1 MIELQATVHALYLG
15 DAKGL
20 EKTPCETLEFTLE
33 GIIGDKHAGFVKKA
47 DARNPE
53 YKRGTLMR
61 NDRQWSAVA
70 PDELAEAAQVIGVDQ
85 IDPGWIG
92 ANLAFTGIPN
102 FTLLPKGTKL
112 VFPSGAVLV
121 VEAETMPCSGPG
133 RVIAEKYPDKNLAPN
148 RFPKAAMHKR
158 GLVGVIERAGV
169 VRVGDV
175 VTVQIYEAAGYPLP
189 TIS

>member
-1 MIELQATVHALYLG
+1 MKLQGQVQALYLG
-15 DAKGL
+15 DRKEL
-20 EKTPCETLEFTLE
+20 EKTPCEMLEFTLE
-33 GIIGDKHAGFVKKA
+33 GITGDKHGGFIKKA

-53 YKRGTLMR
+53 YKRGSMMR

-70 PDELAEAAQVIGVDQ
+70 PDELTEAARLMGIDR
-85 IDPGWIG
+85 IDPSWVG

-112 VFPSGAVLV
+112 IFPSGAVLV
-121 VEAETMPCSGPG
+121 VEAENMPCVGPG
-133 RVIAEKYPDKNLAPN
+133 KVIASKYPDFNLTPQ

-169 VRVGDV
+169 VCVGDP
-175 VTVQIYEAAGYPLP
+175 VTVEIYEAAGYPLL
-189 TIS
+189 TG

>member
-1 MIELQATVHALYLG
+1 MDIQGYVQALYVG

-20 EKTPCETLEFTLE
+20 EKTPCDTLSLTLE
-33 GIIGDKHAGFVKKA
+33 GITGDKHAGFTKKA

-70 PDELAEAAQVIGVDQ
+70 PDELAEAARQMGIKQ
-85 IDPGWIG
+85 IDPSWVG
-92 ANLAFTGIPN
+92 ANLAFTDIPN

-112 VFPSGAVLV
+112 IFPSGAVLL
-121 VEAETMPCSGPG
+121 VEAENMPCVLPG
-133 RVIAEKYPDKNLAPN
+133 RVIASKYPDLKLSPN

-169 VRVGDV
+169 VHVGDV
-175 VTVQIYEAAGYPLP
+175 VTVQVYEAAGYPLA
-189 TIS
+189 IG